1 MMKMTRKTELWFL
14 IGLSA
19 LTATAQYI
27 VQGAMASGGT
37 PELFAQNFWYVDY
50 ALWGLRS
57 LIEAWV
63 IVFLFRTVA
72 KTSTQKY
79 VLIGFE
85 IALITLITLTLGPAL
100 FALTTGLP
108 IAETMTIISL
118 RYWTYG
124 IAAYTSLMMGSAGFA
139 YRVQPVSEDVQ
150 LISNSDY
157 EQLQSENKQL
167 VQRSIEFD
175 QITQER
181 DRVVLQLVDSQS
193 ELQSIQIELEKITET
208 TNGLQSK
215 IKKLETAK
223 SQLEY
228 ELQTIEPS
236 IRPIAIGRAIR
247 ATLKQYL
254 NGDID
259 YSNLEIPRMIGEL
272 LDTRKEAIVRGWNE
286 DK

>member
-1 MMKMTRKTELWFL
+1 MTRKTQLWFL

-37 PELFAQNFWYVDY
+37 PELFAQNFWYIDY

-63 IVFLFRTVA
+63 IVYLFQTVA
-72 KTSTQKY
+72 KTTTQKY

-85 IALITLITLTLGPAL
+85 IALIALITLTLGPAL
-100 FALTTGLP
+100 FALTTGQK

-139 YRVQPVSEDVQ
+139 YRVQPVSEDTK
-150 LISNSDY
+150 LISNDDY
-157 EQLQSENKQL
+157 EQLQDQNEQL
-167 VQRSIEFD
+167 LQRSIQFD
-175 QITQER
+175 EITQER
-181 DRVVLQLVDSQS
+181 DKATLQLVDGQS
-193 ELQSIQIELEKITET
+193 ELQSIQIKLEKIAKT
-208 TNGLQSK
+208 TNGLQSQ
-215 IKKLETAK
+215 IKRLEAAK

-228 ELQTIEPS
+228 ELQTIDDA
-236 IRPIAIGRAIR
+236 IKPIAIGRAVR

-254 NGDID
+254 NGELD

>member
-1 MMKMTRKTELWFL
+1 MKMTRRTQLWFL

-37 PELFAQNFWYVDY
+37 PELFAQNFWYIDY

-63 IVFLFRTVA
+63 IVYLFQTVA
-72 KTSTQKY
+72 ETTTQKY

-85 IALITLITLTLGPAL
+85 IALIALITLTLGPAL
-100 FALTTGLP
+100 FALTTGQK
-108 IAETMTIISL
+108 IAETMTVISL

-139 YRVQPVSEDVQ
+139 YRVQPVSEDTK
-150 LISNSDY
+150 LISNDDY
-157 EQLQSENKQL
+157 EQLQGQNEQL
-167 VQRSIEFD
+167 LQRSIKFD

-181 DRVVLQLVDSQS
+181 DKVTLQLVDGQS
-193 ELQSIQIELEKITET
+193 KLQSIQIELVEITKA
-208 TNGLQSK
+208 TNGLQSQ
-215 IKKLETAK
+215 IKKLEAAK

-228 ELQTIEPS
+228 ELQTIDDA
-236 IRPIAIGRAIR
+236 IKPIAIGRAVR

-254 NGDID
+254 NGELD

>member
-1 MMKMTRKTELWFL
+1 MTRRTQLWFL

-19 LTATAQYI
+19 TTATAQYI

-37 PELFAQNFWYVDY
+37 PELFAQNFWYIDY

-63 IVFLFRTVA
+63 IVYLFQTVA
-72 KTSTQKY
+72 KTTTQKY

-85 IALITLITLTLGPAL
+85 IALIALITLTLGPAL
-100 FALTTGLP
+100 FALTTSQK

-139 YRVQPVSEDVQ
+139 YRVQPVSEDTK
-150 LISNSDY
+150 LISNDDY
-157 EQLQSENKQL
+157 EQLQDQNKQL
-167 VQRSIEFD
+167 LQRSIKFD
-175 QITQER
+175 EITQER
-181 DRVVLQLVDSQS
+181 DKATLQLVDGQS
-193 ELQSIQIELEKITET
+193 ELQSIQIELKEIAKM
-208 TNGLQSK
+208 TNGLQSQ
-215 IKKLETAK
+215 IKRLEAAK

-228 ELQTIEPS
+228 ELQTIDDA
-236 IRPIAIGRAIR
+236 IKPIAIGRAVR

-254 NGDID
+254 NGELD

>member
-1 MMKMTRKTELWFL
+1 MTRKTQLWFL

-37 PELFAQNFWYVDY
+37 PELFAQNFWYIDY

-63 IVFLFRTVA
+63 IVYLFQTVA
-72 KTSTQKY
+72 KTTTQKY

-85 IALITLITLTLGPAL
+85 IALIALITLTLGPAL
-100 FALTTGLP
+100 FALTTGQK

-139 YRVQPVSEDVQ
+139 YRVQPVSEDTK
-150 LISNSDY
+150 LISKDDY
-157 EQLQSENKQL
+157 EQLQDQNEQL
-167 VQRSIEFD
+167 LQRSIQFD
-175 QITQER
+175 EITQER
-181 DRVVLQLVDSQS
+181 DKVTLQLVDGQS
-193 ELQSIQIELEKITET
+193 ELQSIQIKLVEITKT
-208 TNGLQSK
+208 TNSLQSQ
-215 IKKLETAK
+215 IKRLEATK

-228 ELQTIEPS
+228 ELQTIDDA
-236 IRPIAIGRAIR
+236 IKPIAIGRAVR

-254 NGDID
+254 NGELD

-286 DK
+286 DSNK